1 MDKEYNPKK
10 LFEFIGTVLLISLFI
25 HLTSVAQDDTAT
37 NPPVLTAAKVTGTPP
52 QIDGNLNEA
61 VWRQVPAATD
71 FVQLLPDEGEPATE
85 QSEVRVL
92 YGDDALY
99 IAFRAYDTN
108 PKAIE
113 GQLTRRDRESFSD
126 WVHVAI
132 DSYNDKRTA
141 FQFGVNPKGVKQ
153 DTYRY
158 DDTRR
163 DPDWD
168 AVWDVATSIDE
179 HSWTA
184 EFRIPYTQLRFTYA
198 EQMTWGIQFARD
210 IARKKE
216 LAYWAPLSSQESGTV
231 SKYGTLQGLEGIKS
245 RLRLEVAP
253 YSLGRLQ
260 RAPGAP
266 DNPFF
271 RENDPFGTLGMD
283 LKYGLTGNFTLD
295 VTMNPDFGQ
304 VEADPARVNL
314 TAFETFFPERRPF
327 FIEGSNIFRLNIG
340 DSDELFHSRRIG
352 RAPRRRPDPQGGY
365 FDIPEVTTIQV
376 AEKLSGK
383 TTSGWTVGLLHAST
397 ARETAD
403 IVTGSGATLG
413 EVVEPATQYSLTR
426 LQKDFRDGNSAV
438 GIIATG
444 VFRPTDQAEV
454 LNTHTNAFTG
464 GFDFYHRF
472 WNENFRFSGYAL
484 ASHVAGSEDAIAQT
498 QRAPVRYMH
507 RPDADHLTYDPTR
520 TSLSGLSASANFS
533 KIGGSFWRY
542 YAGFRTR
549 TPGFEANDI
558 GFMRRADFLV
568 SWAGIGYQHSLPTQ
582 SLRQWSLRWHN
593 WRWQTYGNEPGSFGT
608 RLSATVEFPNYWLV
622 STSASYILGSLSIS
636 MLRGGPAFQTEDS
649 VAGTLNISSDSRKK
663 VQLEL
668 RLNTRFQPES
678 ESWSFSASPMLSWRP
693 ASRAQAS
700 IGTSY
705 STSESDR
712 QWVTRIH
719 KNIDHYIFSRIA
731 RQTVGLTG
739 RFDFALTPNLSLQLY
754 AQPFV
759 SSGYYSGFK
768 QVADPKGER
777 YADRFNTLDIETK
790 IGSGGY
796 EVDVDADGTPEFI
809 RNPDFNFK
817 QFRSNVVLRWEYRS
831 GSTLFV
837 VWSQGRQHMDPIGA
851 FNLSSDISTLF
862 DTPPE
867 NVFMLKLNYWLNP
880 HELLRE

>member
-10 LFEFIGTVLLISLFI
+10 LFEFIGTALFI
-25 HLTSVAQDDTAT
+25 LSYIQFPTLAQGDTST
-37 NPPVLTAAKVTGTPP
+37 NPPPVLNAAKLTGTPP
-52 QIDGNLNEA
+52 QIDGSLDED
-61 VWRQVPAATD
+61 VWKQVPVATD
-71 FVQLLPDEGEPATE
+71 FVQFLPDEGEPASE
-85 QSEVRVL
+85 RSEVRVL
-92 YGDDALY
+92 YGEDALY
-99 IAFRAYDTN
+99 IAFRAFDAN
-108 PKAIE
+108 PSAIE
-113 GQLTRRDRESFSD
+113 GQLTRRDQESYSD

-158 DDTRR
+158 NDTRR

-168 AVWDVATSIDE
+168 AVWDVATSIDA
-179 HSWTA
+179 HGWTA
-184 EFRIPYTQLRFTYA
+184 EFRIPYTQLRFAYT
-198 EQMTWGIQFARD
+198 EKMTWGIQFTRD

-231 SKYGTLQGLEGIKS
+231 SKYGTLQGLEGIQS
-245 RLRLEVAP
+245 RWRLEVAP

-260 RAPGAP
+260 RGTGDP

-271 RENDPFGTLGMD
+271 RENDPFATLGMD
-283 LKYGLTGNFTLD
+283 LKYGLTGNFTFD

-327 FIEGSNIFRLNIG
+327 FVEGSNIFRLNIG
-340 DSDELFHSRRIG
+340 DNDELFHSRRIG
-352 RAPRRRPDPQGGY
+352 RAPRRQPDPQGGY

-383 TTSGWTVGLLHAST
+383 TESGWTVGLLHAST

-403 IVTGSGATLG
+403 IITGSGDALD
-413 EVVEPATQYSLTR
+413 EIVEPATQYSLAR
-426 LQKDFRDGNSAV
+426 LQKDFREGNSAV
-438 GIIATG
+438 GVIATG

-454 LNTHTNAFTG
+454 LKTHTNAFTG
-464 GFDFYHRF
+464 GFDFHHRF
-472 WNENFRFSGYAL
+472 WNDNFRFSGYAL
-484 ASHVAGSEDAIAQT
+484 ASHVAGSEDAIDQT

-520 TSLSGLSASANFS
+520 TSLSGLSASASFS

-558 GFMRRADFLV
+558 GFMSRSDFLV
-568 SWAGIGYQHSLPTQ
+568 SWAGIGYNHSLPTQ
-582 SLRQWSLRWHN
+582 SLRQWSMRWHN
-593 WRWQTYGNEPGSFGT
+593 WRWQTYGREPGSFGT
-608 RLSATVEFPNYWLV
+608 RLTVSVEFPNYWLV
-622 STSASYILGSLSIS
+622 STSASYILGSLSVS
-636 MLRGGPAFQTEDS
+636 MLRGGPTFQTEDS
-649 VAGTLNISSDSRKK
+649 INGTLDITSDSRKK

-668 RLNTRFQPES
+668 KFNTRFQPES
-678 ESWSFSASPMLSWRP
+678 ESWSVNVSPMLSWRP

-705 STSESDR
+705 SNSENDK

-719 KNIDHYIFSRIA
+719 KDVDHYIFSRIA

-739 RFDFALTPNLSLQLY
+739 RFDFAFTPNLSLQLY

-759 SSGYYSGFK
+759 SSGRYSGFK
-768 QVADPKGER
+768 QVADPKGKR
-777 YADRFNTLDIETK
+777 YTDRFDLLTTETV
-790 IGSGGY
+790 SRGY
-796 EVDVDADGTPEFI
+796 ETDIDADGTPDLI
-809 RNPDFNFK
+809 PNPDFNFK
-817 QFRSNVVLRWEYRS
+817 QFRSNVVLRWEYRL

-837 VWSQGRQHMDPIGA
+837 VWSQGRQHIDPIA
-851 FNLSSDISTLF
+851 EFNLGSDIGTLF
-862 DTPPE
+862 DAPGE
-867 NVFMLKLNYWLNP
+867 NVFMIKLNYWLNP
-880 HELLRE
+880 HEALRK